1 MFDLQKFAD
10 ENLDAEKEYS
20 DILDGS
26 DDEVADEN
34 SEIPA
39 TLEGIPEDIAREI
52 MQKSAETSTATEPEK
67 PAENP
72 ATDNVTIPYQRFKE
86 VTDKK
91 NESERLL
98 AAYRERYGDLNAPP
112 QSQNQPLQNP
122 QPQFQPNSIDENF
135 TKQID
140 DAITQTAM
148 QISGLSKE
156 DVDALDYLDDND
168 PKISRWN
175 HAKKISE
182 AAVYNEII
190 NRQMLQQ
197 REMQQQAMLRNQTL
211 ADYNNYVAQ
220 QQSAANFSAIQQF
233 AENEF
238 FNAQSDID
246 KQVILESYARINN
259 NTASPADVMVI
270 RNFFSR
276 AKYAFENG
284 QTQQTQRPQPK
295 PKTKPAPNNFPRTNQ
310 VSGSSGGGGIS
321 QAALA
326 EMLQNKSW
334 NKIPPNYQKMLL
346 GL

>member
-10 ENLDAEKEYS
+10 ENLDAEKTYG
-20 DILDGS
+20 DILDGAGE
-26 DDEVADEN
+26 DFDEEN

-39 TLEGIPEDIAREI
+39 ELDGIPKDIAREI
-52 MQKSAETSTATEPEK
+52 MQKSAEPEPEK

-72 ATDNVTIPYQRFKE
+72 APADNVTIPYARFKE

-91 NESERLL
+91 NESEKLL
-98 AAYRERYGDLNAPP
+98 AAYRERYGDLNAPA
-112 QSQNQPLQNP
+112 QP

-148 QISGLSKE
+148 QLSGLSKE
-156 DVDALDYLDDND
+156 DVDALDYLDDDD

-182 AAVYNEII
+182 AAIYNEIVQ
-190 NRQMLQQ
+190 RQMLQQ
-197 REMQQQAMLRNQTL
+197 QALQQQATLRNQTL

-220 QQSAANFSAIQQF
+220 QQAAENFSAVQQF
-233 AENEF
+233 AENDF

-246 KQVILESYARINN
+246 KQVILESYARIRN
-259 NTASPADVMVI
+259 NTAFPADVMVV
-270 RNFFSR
+270 RDFFSR
-276 AKYAFENG
+276 AKFAYENG
-284 QTQQTQRPQPK
+284 QTQRPQPK
-295 PKTKPAPNNFPRTNQ
+295 PKQKTKPAFPRTNQ
-310 VSGSSGGGGIS
+310 VSGAAGYGGGVS

-326 EMLQNKSW
+326 DMLQNKSW

>member
-10 ENLDAEKEYS
+10 EEKEYG
-20 DILDGS
+20 DVLDGAEES
-26 DDEVADEN
+26 TDEN

-39 TLEGIPEDIAREI
+39 DLEGIPENIAREI
-52 MQKSAETSTATEPEK
+52 LNKSTETEFEK

-72 ATDNVTIPYQRFKE
+72 ATDNVTIPYSRFKE

-98 AAYRERYGDLNAPP
+98 AAYRERYGDLNTPP
-112 QSQNQPLQNP
+112 QTQNQQSA
-122 QPQFQPNSIDENF
+122 PQFQPNSIDENF
-135 TKQID
+135 TKQVD

-156 DVDALDYLDDND
+156 DVDALDYLDDDD

-197 REMQQQAMLRNQTL
+197 QALQQQAMLRDQTINS
-211 ADYNNYVAQ
+211 YNNYVAQ
-220 QQSAANFSAIQQF
+220 QQAADNFLAVQKF
-233 AENEF
+233 AETEF
-238 FNAQSDID
+238 FNAQPDID
-246 KQVILESYARINN
+246 KQVITESYARITN

-270 RNFFSR
+270 RDFFSR
-276 AKYAFENG
+276 AKYAYENG
-284 QTQQTQRPQPK
+284 QAPQFQQPQPK

-310 VSGSSGGGGIS
+310 VSGSTGSGGGIS

-326 EMLQNKSW
+326 DMLRNKSW
-334 NKIPPNYQKMLL
+334 NKIPPNYQKILL
-346 GL
+346 GLQKGRT